1 MPNYQAQYR
10 IAPVEFRPVEFK
22 PGVFESQIPNTDLL
36 QRALAIREER
46 RTKASE
52 LQAGAVKLLG
62 DTRAKFH
69 DDPETNAWMNK
80 KSDEITNIMNEYAAA
95 GDYEG
100 LQHFARNAA
109 FEFLNDPETEA
120 RRRSNEK
127 YNEWLTATKKLTEGD
142 NPEVFEMLK
151 DQNPYTFN
159 ATPNADGTFSGDW
172 EPVRSYVPK
181 QDITEIAARFKA
193 IVVPRVTDKETQRSS
208 SGGDGSSSSSM
219 NRTRTEVIT
228 PEQFKKEWDSYRQ
241 LESQVDAWIA
251 QEYDLNKY
259 IYDKYKDSTDPVK
272 RERAEKANANISDEH
287 GSRKSLQQYQEEF
300 TKTIW
305 DNLSMD
311 NLTTVSHSHSG
322 APSGGSSGSGAGPTG
337 PTSNPAAVQFW
348 DNFGREWYGGN
359 FNYAGTNQWNL
370 NASPAVTSTSKAMK
384 GIGNIFDYNYKVPT
398 SPEIGLSMQ
407 FSSPNKQNPK

>member
-62 DTRAKFH
+62 ETRAKFH

-80 KSDEITNIMNEYAAA
+80 KSDEITNVMNEYAAA

-127 YNEWLTATKKLTEGD
+127 YNEWLTTTKKLTEGD

-159 ATPNADGTFSGDW
+159 AIPNADGTFSGDW
-172 EPVRSYVPK
+172 EPVRSYVSK

-193 IVVPRVTDKETQRSS
+193 IVVPKVTDKETQRSS

-228 PEQFKKEWDSYRQ
+228 PEQFKKEWDAYRQ
-241 LESQVDAWIA
+241 IEPQVDSWIA
-251 QEYDLNKY
+251 QEYDLNAY
-259 IYDKYKDSTDPVK
+259 IYNKYKDSTDPVK
-272 RERAEKANANISDEH
+272 KERAEKALANIADDK
-287 GSRKSLQQYQEEF
+287 GTRKSLQQYQEEF
-300 TKTIW
+300 TKTVW

-322 APSGGSSGSGAGPTG
+322 APSSGTSTGPTG
-337 PTSNPAAVQFW
+337 PTANPPAMQFW
-348 DNFGREWYGGN
+348 DDFGRQMYGGN
-359 FNYAGTNQWNL
+359 FNIAGTNQWNL
-370 NASPAVTSTSKAMK
+370 NASPAVTSTSKAMR

-398 SPEIGLSMQ
+398 NPTIGLGMQ
-407 FSSPNKQNPK
+407 FSLPNKQRN